1 MELTQLVICGSIAL
15 DRIMSFSGRYK
26 DLIKPDKLDV
36 LSISQLLSSLE
47 NSPGGIGANIA
58 YSSALLGERPIL
70 LGSVGKDA
78 REYMQKLSY
87 VGVDTTH
94 VHTSELP
101 TSSFN
106 VINDSDGNQVGGF
119 YPGAMGDSDLVSMAP
134 WNGKKALAI
143 ISAYDPS
150 TMNRL
155 VAECKNFVLPYVY
168 DPGQQVAN
176 TETDVASGI
185 ESAEILCVNEYEFS
199 LLCERLNKAPDQ
211 LKAQVPVIITT
222 LGANGSIIEGSKL
235 ASPITIAAAKPA
247 QVVDPTGAGDAY
259 RSGFLYGYLRQ
270 WELAECG
277 RLGSVIA
284 SFIVEQSGTQIP
296 LSKPAISQRF
306 KETFNREV
314 NI

>member
-78 REYMQKLSY
+78 REYLQKLSY

-119 YPGAMGDSDLVSMAP
+119 YPGAMSDSDLVSMAP
-134 WNGKKALAI
+134 WNGKKALAV

-176 TETDVASGI
+176 IETDVASGI

-199 LLCERLNKAPDQ
+199 LLCERLNKTAEQ

-222 LGANGSIIEGSKL
+222 LGANGSIIEGGKL